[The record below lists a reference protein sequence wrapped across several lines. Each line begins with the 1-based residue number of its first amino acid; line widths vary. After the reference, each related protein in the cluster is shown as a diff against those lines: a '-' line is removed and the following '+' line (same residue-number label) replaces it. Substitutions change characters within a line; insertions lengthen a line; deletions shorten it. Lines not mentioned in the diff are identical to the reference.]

1 MLEDNEMKFLVDALN
16 VMPNKTVLV
25 PKFFQDPMSRIH
37 HIAEI
42 RFVLTKAIGA
52 TDRPHIYKITI
63 QGTSGELGIR
73 RNDELLS
80 PQEKAQRIADKEY
93 KRLSEVDPWFLENYE
108 KTWETNEN
116 DE

>member
-25 PKFFQDPMSRIH
+25 PKFFQDPMLRIDF
-37 HIAEI
+37 IAEV
-42 RFVLTKAIGA
+42 RFILTKAIRA

-80 PQEKAQRIADKEY
+80 PEERAQKSADMEY

-108 KTWETNEN
+108 KTWETDKS

>member
-1 MLEDNEMKFLVDALN
+1 MLEDNEMQFLVDALN

-25 PKFFQDPMSRIH
+25 PKFFQDPMIPSIQFL
-37 HIAEI
+37 AQI
-42 RFVLTKAIGA
+42 RFILTKAIGA

-63 QGTSGELGIR
+63 QGYYELGIK

-80 PQEKAQRIADKEY
+80 PEERVQKIADMEY

-108 KTWETNEN
+108 KTWETDEN